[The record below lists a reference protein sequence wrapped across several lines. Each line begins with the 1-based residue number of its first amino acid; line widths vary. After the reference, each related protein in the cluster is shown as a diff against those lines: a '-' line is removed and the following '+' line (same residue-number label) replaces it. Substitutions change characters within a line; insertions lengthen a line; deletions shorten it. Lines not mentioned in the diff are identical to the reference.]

1 LRNIWEQMVS
11 PSPKI
16 MVIGS
21 MNMDLVI
28 RTPRMPLPGENI
40 FGKGFKMF
48 PGGKGANQAVG
59 AARLG
64 AEVTIFGRVGKDIFG
79 ERLLKNLREGKVN
92 ANYVEKDENEA
103 TGIAFICVDDTG
115 ENSII
120 VVSGANMR
128 CSKNDIDRAKSLFP
142 AMDLLILQL
151 EIPTDVVSYAI
162 EISHGYHL
170 PVILNPAPAKEFKIE
185 LLSTNDILT
194 PNRYE
199 ASLLSG
205 VKIKDLPSA
214 KLAAQRLQDRGVK
227 VVVIT
232 MGERGALL
240 TDSKEIA
247 YVPARSVKPKDT
259 TAAGDAFTAGLAVA
273 LTENKELEEAVHFAN
288 DVAALSVTKPGAQTS
303 LPTRKEVE
311 EFNRDQA

>member
-1 LRNIWEQMVS
+1 MVS
-11 PSPKI
+11 RGRKA

-28 RTPRMPLPGENI
+28 RTPRMPLPGENV
-40 FGKGFKMF
+40 FGKSFRMF

-59 AARLG
+59 VARLG
-64 AEVTIFGRVGKDIFG
+64 IEVAMFGRVGKDVFG
-79 ERLLKNLREGKVN
+79 ERLLKNLREEKVD
-92 ANYVEKDENEA
+92 ADYVKKDENEA
-103 TGIAFICVDDTG
+103 TGMAFICVDDTG

-128 CSKNDIDRAKSLFP
+128 CSKDDIDRVKSLFP
-142 AMDLLILQL
+142 TMDFLILQL
-151 EIPTDVVSYAI
+151 EIPPEVVGYAI
-162 EISHGYHL
+162 EISHAYHL

-185 LLSTNDILT
+185 LLGNDDILT

-199 ASLLSG
+199 AALLSG
-205 VKIKDLPSA
+205 VKIKDLESA
-214 KLAAQRLQDRGVK
+214 KLAAKRLQHRGVEK
-227 VVVIT
+227 LVIT

-240 TDSKEIA
+240 VDGKETS
-247 YVPARSVKPKDT
+247 YVPARSVKPVDT

-273 LTENKELEEAVHFAN
+273 LTEDKELEEAVHFAN
-288 DVAALSVTKPGAQTS
+288 GVAALSVTKPGAQTS

-311 EFNRDQA
+311 EFNQD